1 MIRSPNFRAHR
12 ATQPEKEG
20 QTGVCPSKEESAA
33 SACLNCR
40 LPLPWRP
47 GSWHLLLGRRLVAA
61 ALTSSLSWQIG
72 YFERLL
78 QREIKARLRR
88 DFHLLAL
95 GEDLDARSRA
105 STDRSADRSAFAA
118 AGNCAD
124 QSPKGCAAADGCGA
138 ALAAGCAGLF
148 HVAGLDVVGSALEND
163 TGQGQREFA
172 AAGNVAGG
180 TSVDQF
186 EVGVRAE
193 RQDD

>member
-33 SACLNCR
+33 SARLSYH

-95 GEDLDARSRA
+95 GEDLDARTGA
-105 STDRSADRSAFAA
+105 AADRSADR
-118 AGNCAD
+118 
-124 QSPKGCAAADGCGA
+124 SPKGCAAADGCGA

-163 TGQGQREFA
+163 TGQ
-172 AAGNVAGG
+172 
-180 TSVDQF
+180 D
-186 EVGVRAE
+186 
-193 RQDD
+193 